1 MLERG
6 EAENVQALANKLGL
20 DKSNVGRLIRLVNLA
35 PDIIE
40 KVLCGDAPPK
50 LTMERLKV
58 SIPEL
63 WSEQRK
69 ELLGEE

>member
-1 MLERG
+1 MFERG
-6 EAENVQALANKLGL
+6 EAENVQARANKLWL
-20 DKSNVGRLIRLVNLA
+20 DKSSVGRLIRLMNLV

-40 KVLCGDAPPK
+40 KVLYGDAPPK
-50 LTMERLKV
+50 LTMERLKD

-69 ELLGEE
+69 ELLGKE